1 MIEDLKSEELMKQVG
16 GKFKLT
22 ALIQRRIKE
31 IVHGAR
37 PLVEREDGMT
47 DLEVVVRE
55 IREGKISID
64 YDASGVTQPKDP
76 KAK

>member
-1 MIEDLKSEELMKQVG
+1 MIEDLRSEELMKKVG

-64 YDASGVTQPKDP
+64 YDVSGVTPPKDP
-76 KAK
+76 KAE